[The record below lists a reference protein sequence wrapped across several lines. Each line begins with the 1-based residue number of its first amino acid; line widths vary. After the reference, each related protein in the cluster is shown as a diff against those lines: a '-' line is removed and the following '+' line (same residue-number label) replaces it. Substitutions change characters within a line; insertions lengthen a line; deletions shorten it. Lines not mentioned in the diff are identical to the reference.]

1 MDLNLIQIL
10 EKTVAPDKVELDAA
24 QAFLESAAQ
33 TDLPRF
39 LVALSGILADATNSP
54 VARVAASLQLKNHLT
69 SKDPIIRLQHQDKWM
84 KLEKDIRLA
93 VKECVLRALGTEK
106 SRPSQAAQCIAGIAC
121 AELPTDEWPELIS
134 QLVNNVTA
142 EAQNKTP
149 AEYDDLKEASLEAIG
164 YICQDIEQEHIQ
176 KYSNMILTAIV
187 QGVRKEEVN
196 NHVKLA
202 ATNALLNSLEFTK
215 SNFEKEVERHYIMQV
230 TCEATQCKDN
240 QVKVAA
246 LQCLVKIVSLY
257 YQYMEPYMGPALFAI
272 SVEAMRSQVDEIS
285 LQGIEFWSNICDE
298 EMDLTIEKQEAEEAG
313 RQPEHVSRFYA
324 KGALQYLVPILLE
337 ILKNQDE
344 NDDEDEWNPCKA
356 AGVCLMLLANCT
368 ESDIVPHVVPFITT
382 HISSEHWHDRDAA
395 VMAFGSILEGPDLRS
410 LEPLVVQAVPILIT
424 LLNDPSV
431 VVRDTVAWTIGRICE
446 LLPQAIFNNDNL
458 NTLLTTLQNSLAAE
472 PRVAANVC
480 WAFSSLAENAYEV
493 AVTEEEDDPPTYC
506 LSADFDNIVGK
517 LLETTDREDAH
528 QANLRSAAY
537 EALMEMIKNSAND
550 CYETVKKTTIVI
562 LQRINQILQME
573 SRVQTPMDRLQ
584 YNDLQSLLCATLQSV
599 LRKMKREDALKI
611 SDDVMR
617 ALLQMFNSSMGAA
630 GGGVQEDAFVAVG
643 TLVEVLGPEFMKY
656 MEHFEKVLYNGLQNH
671 EEYSVCLAAVG
682 LVGDLCRALN
692 AQILPMCP
700 NIMRYLFSNLENN
713 NVHRTIKPQIL
724 SVFGDIALAIGPEF
738 KQFIELAMPVLK
750 QASEAEVDKSDYDN
764 IEYLNDLREGCLEAY
779 TGIVQGLK
787 GDSEKEVSADIQLI
801 QPHVAHIVAFIEHI
815 ASDEDHT
822 DSNVATCSGLIGDL
836 CCAFGEAIVK
846 LFEKPKIQVLLSE
859 GKMSKTKKTRTL
871 ATWAIKE
878 IRKLNNTVAQ

>member
-1 MDLNLIQIL
+1 MTSIIQIL

-33 TDLPRF
+33 SDLSSF
-39 LVALSGILADATNSP
+39 LITLSGILAAPENSP
-54 VARVAASLQLKNHLT
+54 VARVAAGLQLKNQLT
-69 SKDPIIRLQHQDKWM
+69 SKDPVVCLQHQQKWM
-84 KLEKDIRLA
+84 ALGDDVRETVKQA
-93 VKECVLRALGTEK
+93 VLSALGTETN
-106 SRPSQAAQCIAGIAC
+106 RPSQAAQCIAGIAC
-121 AELPTDEWPELIS
+121 AEIPLDKWPGLIDH
-134 QLVNNVTA
+134 LVKNVS
-142 EAQNKTP
+142 EIGDRTP
-149 AEYDDLKEASLEAIG
+149 QQYDNIKEASLEAIG
-164 YICQDIEQEHIQ
+164 YICQDIEQQHIQ
-176 KYSNMILTAIV
+176 AHSNKILTAIV

-196 NHVKLA
+196 NRVKLA

-215 SNFEKEVERHYIMQV
+215 SNFEKEIERHYIMQV

-257 YQYMEPYMGPALFAI
+257 YRHMESYMGPALFAI
-272 SVEAMRSQVDEIS
+272 SVEAMKSPVDEIA

-298 EMDLTIEKQEAEEAG
+298 EMDLTIESQEAREAG
-313 RQPEHVSRFYA
+313 KQPDQVSRFYA
-324 KGALQYLVPILLE
+324 KGALQYLVPILLDT
-337 ILKNQDE
+337 LKKQDE

-368 ESDIVPHVVPFITT
+368 ENDIVPHVVPFITSN
-382 HISSEHWHDRDAA
+382 ISLEDWHCRDAA
-395 VMAFGSILEGPDLRS
+395 VMAFGSILEGPDLEA
-410 LEPLVVQAVPILIT
+410 LQNLVVEAVPVLIR
-424 LLNDPSV
+424 LLTDESV

-446 LLPQAIFNNDNL
+446 LLPQAIFHNDQFKD
-458 NTLLTTLQNSLAAE
+458 LLNSLLLSLEAE

-480 WAFSSLAENAYEV
+480 WAFSSLAENAFEE
-493 AVTEEEDDPPTYC
+493 AQEADGEEDPATYC
-506 LSADFDNIVGK
+506 LSEHFDNIVSK
-517 LLETTDREDAH
+517 LLQVTDREDAH

-537 EALMEMIKNSAND
+537 EALMEMIKNSATD
-550 CYETVKKTTIVI
+550 CYSTVQNTTLVI

-573 SRVQTPMDRLQ
+573 SHVQTAMDRMQ

-611 SDDVMR
+611 SDEVMR
-617 ALLQMFNSSMGAA
+617 ALLQMFQSSMGAA

-643 TLVEVLGPEFMKY
+643 TLVEVLGPEFLKY
-656 MEHFEKVLYNGLQNH
+656 MKLFEQVLYSGLQNH

-692 AQILPMCP
+692 TQILPMCH
-700 NIMRYLFSNLENN
+700 NIMGYLFSNLENN
-713 NVHRTIKPQIL
+713 NVNRTIKPQIL
-724 SVFGDIALAIGPEF
+724 SVFGDIALAIGPGFEPF
-738 KQFIELAMPVLK
+738 FNHAMPVLK
-750 QASEAEVDKSDYDN
+750 QASEAEVDRSDYDN

-787 GDSEKEVSADIQLI
+787 GDSEKAVGAEVQILL
-801 QPHVAHIVAFIEHI
+801 PHVQHIVWFIERI

-822 DSNVATCSGLIGDL
+822 DSNVGTCSGLIGDL
-836 CCAFGEAIVK
+836 CCAFGEKIVK
-846 LFEKPKIQVLLSE
+846 LFDTPKITQLLSE
-859 GKMSKTKKTRTL
+859 GKLSKTKKTRTL

-878 IRKLNNTVAQ
+878 IRKLTNTISQ